1 MEFVTESFDTQSQLR
16 SFSTS
21 FIVGQP
27 PSGWLDYKRASNNVE
42 IPFILEKALWDCHHM
57 EHNYI
62 HTYVDYVT
70 SLRKDTTGLFWQ
82 VSFQPN
88 YENYKNYKI
97 TKIVI
102 PEIKVS
108 A

>member
-1 MEFVTESFDTQSQLR
+1 
-16 SFSTS
+16 
-21 FIVGQP
+21 
-27 PSGWLDYKRASNNVE
+27 
-42 IPFILEKALWDCHHM
+42 M

-108 A
+108 AWKQSQTGLRHPSTMTLRLYMHLTKIQSQTVLKMWIIQTWRLTDQN